1 MKLLCNLN
9 LFALE
14 QTIYAIDDAGTVN
27 PVAAIEL
34 EQLPEIMTALIGEY
48 HATNVVLSGS
58 GSYASTMAEEIK
70 NWNASHY
77 NHQVEIEV
85 I

>member
-14 QTIYAIDDAGTVN
+14 QTIYAIDDTGTVN
-27 PVAAIEL
+27 PVAAVEL
-34 EQLPEIMTALIGEY
+34 EQLPEIITAMIGEY
-48 HATNVVLSGS
+48 SVTKVVLSGS
-58 GSYASTMAEEIK
+58 GSYANTIAEEIK

-77 NHQVEIEV
+77 NHSIEIEV

>member
-27 PVAAIEL
+27 PVAAVEL
-34 EQLPEIMTALIGEY
+34 EQLPEIMTAMIGEY
-48 HATNVVLSGS
+48 NATKVVLSGS
-58 GSYASTMAEEIK
+58 GSYANTVAEEIK
-70 NWNASHY
+70 NWNTSHY
-77 NHQVEIEV
+77 NHNVEIEV

>member
-14 QTIYAIDDAGTVN
+14 QTIYAIDDSGTVN
-27 PVAAIEL
+27 PVAAVEL
-34 EQLPEIMTALIGEY
+34 EQLPEIITAMIGEY
-48 HATNVVLSGS
+48 SATKVVLSGS
-58 GSYASTMAEEIK
+58 GSYASTIAEEIK
-70 NWNASHY
+70 NWNTSHY
-77 NHQVEIEV
+77 NHNIEIEV

>member
-27 PVAAIEL
+27 PVAAVEL
-34 EQLPEIMTALIGEY
+34 EQLPEIITAMIGEY
-48 HATNVVLSGS
+48 SATKVVLSGS
-58 GSYASTMAEEIK
+58 DSYANTIAEEIK
-70 NWNASHY
+70 NWNTSHY
-77 NHQVEIEV
+77 NHNIEIEV

>member
-27 PVAAIEL
+27 PVAAVEL
-34 EQLPEIMTALIGEY
+34 EQLPEIMTAMIGEY
-48 HATNVVLSGS
+48 NATKVVLSGN
-58 GSYASTMAEEIK
+58 GSYANTIAEEIK

-77 NHQVEIEV
+77 NHSIEIEV

>member
-27 PVAAIEL
+27 PVAAVEL
-34 EQLPEIMTALIGEY
+34 EQLLEIMTAMIGEY
-48 HATNVVLSGS
+48 NATKVVLSGS
-58 GSYASTMAEEIK
+58 GSYANTIAEEIK

-77 NHQVEIEV
+77 NHNIEIEV